1 MSTQTT
7 NLAPTR
13 RTLVKGAAWSVPVI
27 SIVAAAPAFAAS
39 PEPVITTGPK
49 SSKCPGNSTDDPF
62 TYIFTFGLSA
72 VPTTFVATSLIINGQ
87 LFNVARVVID
97 GKTVHVVSVASS
109 NSADADGNG
118 SVTYKVNGVD
128 HTYFFV
134 YDGSHPNQALCKR
147 I

>member
-49 SSKCPGNSTDDPF
+49 TSKCPGNATDDPF

-72 VPTTFVATSLIINGQ
+72 EPMTFVVTSLIINGQ
-87 LFNVARVVID
+87 VFDVARVVID
-97 GKTVHVVSVASS
+97 GKTVHVVSVAST
-109 NSADADGNG
+109 NSADAEGNG
-118 SVTYKVNGVD
+118 SVTYTVNGVQ
-128 HTYFFV
+128 HTYLFV
-134 YDGSHPNQALCKR
+134 YKGSHPNLALCKK